1 MLDRVSLK
9 LLKKPLHQGALAL
22 SRCKISADQVTLT
35 GFAVGLLAIPLLLT
49 HCYLAAL
56 AVILTNR
63 LTDGLDGPL
72 ARLTQPTESGA
83 FLDIVLDFLFYTA
96 VVFGFGLSNPA
107 ENSLAASFLLFS
119 FMGTSA
125 SFLAFSIMA
134 ERFQLVNL
142 RLPNKGFYYLGG
154 LTEGTE
160 TIFFF
165 AFCCLFPDFFQPV
178 AWFFGC
184 CCFFTAFMRILYGYQ
199 LCKDRGKTK
208 HKQ

>member
-1 MLDRVSLK
+1 MLDRLSLK
-9 LLKKPLHQGALAL
+9 LLNKPLHQGALAL
-22 SRCKISADQVTLT
+22 SRCGISANQVTLC
-35 GFAVGLLAIPLLLT
+35 GFAVGLLVIPLLWK
-49 HCYLAAL
+49 HCYLTTL
-56 AVILTNR
+56 AVILVNR
-63 LTDGLDGPL
+63 LADGLDGPL

-83 FLDIVLDFLFYTA
+83 FLDIVLDFLFYAA

-134 ERFQLVNL
+134 ERFQLISL

-165 AFCCLFPDFFQPV
+165 AACCLFPVFFQPV
-178 AWFFGC
+178 AWFFGS
-184 CCFFTAFMRILYGYQ
+184 CCFFTACMRILYGYRV
-199 LCKDRGKTK
+199 CKK
-208 HKQ
+208 HKRFK

>member
-9 LLKKPLHQGALAL
+9 LLNKPLHQGALAL
-22 SRCKISADQVTLT
+22 SRCNISADQVTIT
-35 GFAVGLLAIPLLLT
+35 GFAVGLLALPLLWT

-56 AVILTNR
+56 TVILTNR
-63 LTDGLDGPL
+63 LADGLDGPL

-83 FLDIVLDFLFYTA
+83 FLDIVLDFLFYGA
-96 VVFGFGLSNPA
+96 VVFGFALSNPA
-107 ENSLAASFLLFS
+107 ANSLAASFLLFS

-165 AFCCLFPDFFQPV
+165 TFCCLFPNLFQPV

-199 LCKDRGKTK
+199 ICKGRGKTK
-208 HKQ
+208 HT

>member
-1 MLDRVSLK
+1 MLDRASLK
-9 LLKKPLHQGALAL
+9 LLNKPLHLGALTL
-22 SRCKISADQVTLT
+22 NHCNISANQVTLS
-35 GFAVGLLAIPLLLT
+35 GFAVGLLVIPLLWAQ
-49 HCYLAAL
+49 CYLATL
-56 AVILTNR
+56 AVILVNR
-63 LTDGLDGPL
+63 LADGLDGPL

-83 FLDIVLDFLFYTA
+83 FLDIVLDFLFYAA
-96 VVFGFGLSNPA
+96 VVFGFGLSNPT

-160 TIFFF
+160 TLFFF
-165 AFCCLFPDFFQPV
+165 AFCCLFPEFFQPV

-199 LCKDRGKTK
+199 VCKNQRKT
-208 HKQ
+208 Q